1 MLRWGRSV
9 PSGALL
15 RVTARPSGRGRLAA
29 GRVVNFRRYHRGR
42 KAFLLGEKPILAA
55 RRAYRLSTE
64 STILWEGVRV
74 RTCPGFRTLAFVTA
88 DTMLAPAVGQAV
100 LHLFCHVPADGG
112 FDQEAL
118 RQAIKEAQAD
128 GYQVVPVALL
138 GHKADLGLM
147 VLGPDL
153 WRLRELQSAV
163 QRAGALPAASYVSL
177 TEVSEYAAGVPEELR
192 QARLFPQLPPE
203 GKAAFCFYPMSKRR
217 SAEYNWYGLD
227 FESRKELMMGHGK
240 VGRTFH
246 GRILQVITG
255 STGLDEFE
263 WGVTLFGVHPDDLK
277 ECVYEM
283 RFDEASA
290 HYAEFGPFYTGMVGD
305 LDSVLAVLTGGGS
318 PGARGVPA
326 RGGA

>member
-1 MLRWGRSV
+1 
-9 PSGALL
+9 
-15 RVTARPSGRGRLAA
+15 
-29 GRVVNFRRYHRGR
+29 
-42 KAFLLGEKPILAA
+42 
-55 RRAYRLSTE
+55 
-64 STILWEGVRV
+64 
-74 RTCPGFRTLAFVTA
+74 
-88 DTMLAPAVGQAV
+88 V
-100 LHLFCHVPADGG
+100 LHLFCHVPAGG
-112 FDQEAL
+112 LDQDMV
-118 RQAIKEAQAD
+118 RQAVRAAEAD

-147 VLGPDL
+147 MLGPDL
-153 WRLRELQSAV
+153 WRLREFQSDI
-163 QRAGALPAASYVSL
+163 QRSGAAPAASYVSL
-177 TEVSEYAAGVPEELR
+177 TEISEYAAGVPEEMR

-217 SAEYNWYGLD
+217 SAEHNWYSLD
-227 FESRKELMMGHGK
+227 FESRQELMMGHGK

-255 STGLDEFE
+255 STGLDEYE

-305 LDSVLAVLTGGGS
+305 LETVLAALAGSSSPAGGGVT
-318 PGARGVPA
+318 A
-326 RGGA
+326 